1 MSTLNHPGE
10 SWPIDAA
17 GGLRP
22 TRVLVV
28 DDEKFIRAFA
38 ERVLHAEGYAV
49 DTASDGPEAL
59 SIVKDEGP
67 FDLFVIDV
75 LMPKMRGD
83 ELAGQLR
90 RLHPEAKVLYLTA
103 YVDLLLREK
112 HVLWENEAVLEK
124 PVTVAR
130 LRKAVSLLLFEHT
143 RGLKRNPDA
152 DPGDEVS

>member
-1 MSTLNHPGE
+1 MSPLNHPGE
-10 SWPIDAA
+10 SWPIDAV

-28 DDEKFIRAFA
+28 DDESFIRAFA

-59 SIVKDEGP
+59 SIVKEEGP

-75 LMPKMRGD
+75 IMPKMRGH

-90 RLHPEAKVLYLTA
+90 RLHPDAKVLYLTA

-112 HVLWENEAVLEK
+112 YVLWENEAVLEK

-143 RGLKRNPDA
+143 RGLKRNASA
-152 DPGDEVS
+152 DPRDDAA